1 MKFKDYYATL
11 GVERTATDDEIKKAY
26 RKLARKYHPDVS
38 KEKDAEAHFKEVGE
52 AYAPRKDA
60 EKRAAYD
67 SLGKRR
73 PGEEFEPSGDWAR
86 EHSTGDFNLHDVI
99 DLSDLF
105 EHFRRRQGGPGHAAS
120 GQDFEVTAHISLED
134 AYRGTELVLELA
146 FQEPGLDGSFRRIT
160 RPVHVRVPKGVTD
173 GERLRVRGKGGP
185 GAGEAPSGD
194 LYLNIAV
201 HPHPLFKMSGHD
213 LYIDVPLAPWEAALG
228 AEVEVPTVEGRV
240 RVHVRPGARA
250 GQKLRVA
257 GRGMPVPRGGHGDL
271 YCVIRIDVPAT
282 LTAHE
287 RSLYEQLREA
297 SNFNPR
303 GHFSLKEDVTV
314 NKRGNNHEQGR

>member
-1 MKFKDYYATL
+1 
-11 GVERTATDDEIKKAY
+11 
-26 RKLARKYHPDVS
+26 
-38 KEKDAEAHFKEVGE
+38 
-52 AYAPRKDA
+52 
-60 EKRAAYD
+60 
-67 SLGKRR
+67 
-73 PGEEFEPSGDWAR
+73 
-86 EHSTGDFNLHDVI
+86 
-99 DLSDLF
+99 
-105 EHFRRRQGGPGHAAS
+105 
-120 GQDFEVTAHISLED
+120 
-134 AYRGTELVLELA
+134 
-146 FQEPGLDGSFRRIT
+146 
-160 RPVHVRVPKGVTD
+160 VHVRVPKGVTD

-185 GAGEAPSGD
+185 GAGGAPSGD

-257 GRGMPVPRGGHGDL
+257 GRGMPVPRGAHGDL

-282 LTAHE
+282 LTSHE

-303 GHFSLKEDVTV
+303 GHFSLKEDVT
-314 NKRGNNHEQGR
+314 R

>member
-1 MKFKDYYATL
+1 MKFKDYYAIL
-11 GVERTATDDEIKKAY
+11 GVERTATEVEIKKAF

-38 KEKDAEAHFKEVGE
+38 KEKNAEEHFKEVAE
-52 AYAPRKDA
+52 AYETLKDA

-73 PGEEFEPSGDWAR
+73 AGEEFEPSRDWEREFAR
-86 EHSTGDFNLHDVI
+86 EFGNFDVHDIGNLG
-99 DLSDLF
+99 DLF
-105 EHFRRRQGGPGHAAS
+105 EHFGHRGRRSGSPHVAS
-120 GQDFEVTAHISLED
+120 GQDFEVTAHISLDD
-134 AYRGTELVLELA
+134 AYRGTELSLELA
-146 FQEPGLDGSFRRIT
+146 LMEPDLDGSFRRVT
-160 RPVHVRVPKGVTD
+160 RPVNVRVPKGVTD

-185 GAGEAPSGD
+185 GAGGAAAGD

-201 HPHPLFKMSGHD
+201 HPHPLFKTSGRD
-213 LYIDVPLAPWEAALG
+213 LYIEVPLAPWEAALG
-228 AEVEVPTVEGRV
+228 AEVEVPTMGGRV
-240 RVHVRPGARA
+240 RVNVRPGARA

-257 GRGMPVPRGGHGDL
+257 GRGLPAPHGGHGDL

-287 RSLYEQLREA
+287 RTLYEELQRA

-303 GHFSLKEDVTV
+303 GHFV
-314 NKRGNNHEQGR
+314 QGAAADSERTSE